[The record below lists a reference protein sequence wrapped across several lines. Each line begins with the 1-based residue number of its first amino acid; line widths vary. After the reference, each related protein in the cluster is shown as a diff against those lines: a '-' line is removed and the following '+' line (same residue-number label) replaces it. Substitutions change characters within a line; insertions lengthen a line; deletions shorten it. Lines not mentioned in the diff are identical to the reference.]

1 VAVDEPPAETG
12 SLFGERRGPD
22 PLVVVQRLLAKHPG
36 ARLTATTPTGLPMD
50 VPSELIG
57 PSARVRDE
65 SINSIVLADRSAVIV
80 AFASART
87 NGAAVVDAR
96 FFDDPN
102 TFMTLYLVDVRPT
115 YDAVIAVIVAQPERP
130 VPTRGPANEPEDGT
144 PRLARITKSDIAV
157 ILTIDE
163 ATTKILGWTEEE
175 MVGRTSLDFVHPD
188 DQVLA
193 MESWFDGLAEPGR
206 SRRVRLRHRARS
218 GEWIWFE
225 ITNNNLLDSD
235 EHYVLAEMVDISK
248 EMAAQ
253 ELLGRL
259 AQALPLGVF
268 QIDANRRFV
277 YRNQRLLDL
286 LGVTRMH
293 FVDDL
298 LALAVPGTA
307 GALHAAFDATLTR
320 SQEQDIE
327 VELQSLDRGE
337 SGHFQLNLRPL
348 SDQPGS
354 PSGAI
359 GCLADVTESVL
370 LRRAL
375 EYRATYDTLTGCR
388 NRPSI
393 TAALHDL
400 VATPG
405 DPGAGI
411 GVFFVDL
418 DGFKSVNDT
427 FGHAA
432 GDELLSIVADRLRAS
447 LREDDLL
454 GRLGGDEFIVICP
467 HLPTTDA
474 ALDLGYRINERL
486 SGDVK
491 LIAGVV
497 PLSASIGVAWTPF
510 GQLDEDILIN
520 RADLAMYNAKRDAV
534 GQVYLYQPP
543 PLVTAPQ

>member
-1 VAVDEPPAETG
+1 
-12 SLFGERRGPD
+12 
-22 PLVVVQRLLAKHPG
+22 
-36 ARLTATTPTGLPMD
+36 MD
-50 VPSELIG
+50 VPPELIVS
-57 PSARVRDE
+57 SAQVRDE
-65 SINSIVLADRSAVIV
+65 SINSIVLADRSAVIA

-96 FFDDPN
+96 FFSDPN

-130 VPTRGPANEPEDGT
+130 APARGPANEPEDGT

-163 ATTKILGWTEEE
+163 AVTKILGWTEQE
-175 MVGRTSLDFVHPD
+175 MVGRSSLDFVHAD

-206 SRRVRLRHRARS
+206 SRRVRLRHKARS

-225 ITNNNLLDSD
+225 ITNNNLLDSE
-235 EHYVLAEMVDISK
+235 EHCVLAEMVDISK

-268 QIDANRRFV
+268 QIDASRRFV
-277 YRNQRLLDL
+277 YRNNRLLDM
-286 LGVTRMH
+286 LGVTSIQTLE
-293 FVDDL
+293 DL
-298 LALAVPGTA
+298 VALAVPGTS
-307 GALHAAFDATLTR
+307 GALRAAFDATLSS
-320 SQEQDIE
+320 SQDQDIE
-327 VELQSLDRGE
+327 VEIQSPDRGQ
-337 SGHFQLNLRPL
+337 SVHFQLNLRPL
-348 SDQPGS
+348 SDQPGV

-393 TAALHDL
+393 TTALHDL
-400 VATPG
+400 LAAPG
-405 DPGAGI
+405 DPDAGI

-418 DGFKSVNDT
+418 DGFKWVNDT

-432 GDELLSIVADRLRAS
+432 GDELLTIVADRLRAS

>member
-1 VAVDEPPAETG
+1 VSVDEPPAETG

-22 PLVVVQRLLAKHPG
+22 PLVVVQRLQAKHPG
-36 ARLTATTPTGLPMD
+36 ARLTATTPTGMPMD
-50 VPSELIG
+50 VPPELIVS
-57 PSARVRDE
+57 SAQVRDE
-65 SINSIVLADRSAVIV
+65 SINSIVLADRSAVIA

-96 FFDDPN
+96 FFSDPN

-130 VPTRGPANEPEDGT
+130 APARGPANEPEDGT

-163 ATTKILGWTEEE
+163 AVTKILGWTEQE
-175 MVGRTSLDFVHPD
+175 MVGRSSLDFVHAD

-206 SRRVRLRHRARS
+206 SRRVRLRHKARS

-225 ITNNNLLDSD
+225 ITNNNLLDSE
-235 EHYVLAEMVDISK
+235 EHCVLAEMVDISK

-268 QIDANRRFV
+268 QIDASRRFV
-277 YRNQRLLDL
+277 YRNNRLLDM
-286 LGVTRMH
+286 LGVTSIQTLE
-293 FVDDL
+293 DL
-298 LALAVPGTA
+298 VALAVPGTS
-307 GALHAAFDATLTR
+307 GALRAAFDATLSS
-320 SQEQDIE
+320 SQDQDIE
-327 VELQSLDRGE
+327 VEIQSPDRGQ
-337 SGHFQLNLRPL
+337 SVHFQLNLRPL
-348 SDQPGS
+348 SDQPGV

-393 TAALHDL
+393 TTALHDL
-400 VATPG
+400 LAAPG
-405 DPGAGI
+405 DPDAGI

-418 DGFKSVNDT
+418 DGFKWVNDT

-432 GDELLSIVADRLRAS
+432 GDELLTIVADRLRAS